1 MGCCPIFKN
10 HNSNKNNK
18 NCRNKKEKDKSNINK
33 NEIKNNLYIKEFENE
48 YNIKETERNYL
59 NDKKK
64 LENEKIKNN
73 KKDTKENENIKKN
86 TTKKKYQF
94 NNNDIMISEKN
105 IINEININ
113 ETMTSSYSDK
123 TKTDEKFEVKE
134 IITLK
139 KKSNKNEENKKE
151 NYQIKNSINNKN
163 IIDIKNEVNQKEVL
177 NKNIKELE
185 DKISLIKKE
194 KEEINSQCEDLK
206 AKNKEIEENNRKEN
220 EELKNKI
227 ISLEKKYKDINQNN
241 LFLQKSNETLKN
253 QNIELKDKDAQTQ
266 KDIEALQN
274 KNKQMEEKYKLLEK
288 EIKKI
293 YEENLLLKKVPILVG
308 LNNIG
313 ATCYMN
319 ATLQCLSNTDELTKY
334 FLNKFKYDS
343 NDNNKIIS
351 NAYHNVIK
359 NLWNR
364 SNDNKSFSAKEFK
377 EALSRENSL
386 FSGIGTKASK
396 DLINFLLERIHIE
409 LNDIKIENK
418 IKKNNYMSSKFD
430 QNNQFNEQAMLNIF
444 TKDFKK
450 EYNSIISH
458 LFFGILET
466 KSQCQRCKYFKY
478 NFQVYN
484 FIEFPLERINQY
496 FFNIGKR
503 LNYNMYDDKNPDIDL
518 YECFEFHNKIEP
530 MIGDNQLY
538 CNNCQDNCD
547 FLYQSSLYSTPKYLI
562 INFFRGRGEVYEC
575 NVNFPEQLYLNNF
588 VSNKNYIVYELYGV
602 ICQIDS
608 GYMNGSFIAF
618 CKNRIDKKWYKY
630 NDDVVTLCEN
640 SNEFRIGMPYIL
652 FYKILFN
659 N

>member
-1 MGCCPIFKN
+1 MGNLNCKCLKNIKFKK
-10 HNSNKNNK
+10 NKDYEPQPSVFLNNNDYQGSDK
-18 NCRNKKEKDKSNINK
+18 NLQIKFDKENEEENIRKKEFKTERHESEKMSDKIEIIISEEKKLKKSTNNDVFIHRYK
-33 NEIKNNLYIKEFENE
+33 NRFRNEALKKIPTKVSLEDEPKENSFVSSLEKVNEELPEKLKENE
-48 YNIKETERNYL
+48 DI
-59 NDKKK
+59 KKK
-64 LENEKIKNN
+64 YSFLESNYEKIKQDYSALQSDNKDIKKKYFSLESNYEKIEKNYSNLQAENEKIKKNIFDFQNEINN
-73 KKDTKENENIKKN
+73 LKENYKNLQKNNENLQNKSKEI
-86 TTKKKYQF
+86 
-94 NNNDIMISEKN
+94 IEKN
-105 IINEININ
+105 I
-113 ETMTSSYSDK
+113 S
-123 TKTDEKFEVKE
+123 
-134 IITLK
+134 
-139 KKSNKNEENKKE
+139 
-151 NYQIKNSINNKN
+151 
-163 IIDIKNEVNQKEVL
+163 
-177 NKNIKELE
+177 
-185 DKISLIKKE
+185 
-194 KEEINSQCEDLK
+194 
-206 AKNKEIEENNRKEN
+206 
-220 EELKNKI
+220 
-227 ISLEKKYKDINQNN
+227 
-241 LFLQKSNETLKN
+241 
-253 QNIELKDKDAQTQ
+253 
-266 KDIEALQN
+266 
-274 KNKQMEEKYKLLEK
+274 LEK
-288 EIKKI
+288 EIKEKDI
-293 YEENLLLKKVPILVG
+293 FMQKNNEELQNIKKEMLEQNKLFQKQIKQMYEENLSFRKVPILVG
-308 LNNIG
+308 LDDIG
-313 ATCYMN
+313 GIYFMN
-319 ATLQCLSNTDELTKY
+319 ATLQCLSNTDELTEF
-334 FLNKFKYDS
+334 FLNKFKYEP
-343 NDNNKIIS
+343 NDKNKIIS
-351 NAYHNVIK
+351 NEYYNVIK

-364 SNDNKSFSAKEFK
+364 NNDNKSFSAKEFK
-377 EALSRENSL
+377 EALIRENPL
-386 FSGIGTKASK
+386 FSGIGTNASK
-396 DLINFLLERIHIE
+396 DLINFILERIHIE

-418 IKKNNYMSSKFD
+418 IKKNNYMTSKFD

-538 CNNCQDNCD
+538 CNNCQDNCN

>member
-1 MGCCPIFKN
+1 MGNLNCKCLKNIISKKNKDYEPSPSIHSNNNELPESQKNLSFKLDKEN
-10 HNSNKNNK
+10 EDNI
-18 NCRNKKEKDKSNINK
+18 RNKKNKTNKANKTMRYARDKMFDEFKVINPEKNIIKKSSNNKDIIYRYKKHQEETSYFKRIPTKESFDEEPKENIFMNNRIPSSENLNK
-33 NEIKNNLYIKEFENE
+33 ELAEESRENEDIKNKYFSIEP
-48 YNIKETERNYL
+48 NY
-59 NDKKK
+59 
-64 LENEKIKNN
+64 EKIKQDYSTLKSDNEYIKQKYSSLESN
-73 KKDTKENENIKKN
+73 YEKIKQNYSNLQSENENIKKN
-86 TTKKKYQF
+86 ILDFK
-94 NNNDIMISEKN
+94 
-105 IINEININ
+105 NEIN
-113 ETMTSSYSDK
+113 ELKEKDK
-123 TKTDEKFEVKE
+123 NLQNQNKE
-134 IITLK
+134 II
-139 KKSNKNEENKKE
+139 E
-151 NYQIKNSINNKN
+151 
-163 IIDIKNEVNQKEVL
+163 
-177 NKNIKELE
+177 
-185 DKISLIKKE
+185 
-194 KEEINSQCEDLK
+194 
-206 AKNKEIEENNRKEN
+206 
-220 EELKNKI
+220 
-227 ISLEKKYKDINQNN
+227 
-241 LFLQKSNETLKN
+241 
-253 QNIELKDKDAQTQ
+253 QNI
-266 KDIEALQN
+266 
-274 KNKQMEEKYKLLEK
+274 LLEK
-288 EIKKI
+288 EIKEKDILMQKNNEELQNQNKKI
-293 YEENLLLKKVPILVG
+293 IEQNKLLQMQIKQMLEENLSFRKVPILVG
-308 LNNIG
+308 LDDIG
-313 ATCYMN
+313 GIYFMN
-319 ATLQCLSNTDELTKY
+319 ATLQCLSNTDELTEF
-334 FLNKFKYDS
+334 FLNKFKYEP
-343 NDNNKIIS
+343 NDKNKIIS
-351 NAYHNVIK
+351 NEYYNVIK